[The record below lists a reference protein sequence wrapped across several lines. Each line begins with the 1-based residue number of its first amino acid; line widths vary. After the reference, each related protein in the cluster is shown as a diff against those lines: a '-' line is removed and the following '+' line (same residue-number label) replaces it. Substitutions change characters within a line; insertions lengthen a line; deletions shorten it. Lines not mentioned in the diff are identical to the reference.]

1 MLNKLKNTKISTVIA
16 VILLGYFF
24 YSTMGLEGVQPD
36 DISEQISQR
45 EPWLRETSQS
55 ISDYMRDNESTTT
68 VFSPGNIFLSL
79 YTSPNFSTEKL
90 ESLQSYLRKMDWYA
104 LPKKDYRLLSKSSVS
119 ESNERSFDEVVVLCK
134 NNASILIWMDDAK
147 DNHIDPSTIV
157 KLIYDSQLPCY
168 EQGKVM

>member
-1 MLNKLKNTKISTVIA
+1 MLNTLKNTKISTVIA
-16 VILLGYFF
+16 VILLCYFF

-90 ESLQSYLRKMDWYA
+90 EGLQNYLRKMGWYA
-104 LPKKDYRLLSKSSVS
+104 LPKKDYRL
-119 ESNERSFDEVVVLCK
+119 
-134 NNASILIWMDDAK
+134 
-147 DNHIDPSTIV
+147 
-157 KLIYDSQLPCY
+157 
-168 EQGKVM
+168 

>member
-1 MLNKLKNTKISTVIA
+1 MLNTLKNTKISTVIA
-16 VILLGYFF
+16 VILLCYFF

-90 ESLQSYLRKMDWYA
+90 EGLQNYLRKMGWYA
-104 LPKKDYRLLSKSSVS
+104 LPKKDYRLLSKSSFS

-134 NNASILIWMDDAK
+134 NNASILIWMHDAK
-147 DNHIDPSTIV
+147 DNHIDPSTMV
-157 KLIYDSQLPCY
+157 RLIYDSQLPCY